1 MTPPPPEPLLPDAD
15 PSGTARA
22 ALKALFEKVR
32 REKLAEMSCR
42 LWSVPTAFAGAR
54 LCGRGCMG
62 PLPARRRVEA
72 EKAEFRKS
80 GAPVGRTHERVDLLF
95 AESAQAPFTRRARG
109 SERQPDKEIGD

>member
-1 MTPPPPEPLLPDAD
+1 MTPPLPEPLMPDAE
-15 PSGTARA
+15 PSDTARA

-32 REKLAEMSCR
+32 REKLRRDELSLVERADSLFECKA
-42 LWSVPTAFAGAR
+42 LWE
-54 LCGRGCMG
+54 GRGKAG
-62 PLPARRRVEA
+62 
-72 EKAEFRKS
+72 KAEFRKS

>member
-1 MTPPPPEPLLPDAD
+1 MTPPLPEPLLPDAD

-32 REKLAEMSCR
+32 REKLRRDELSLVERADS
-42 LWSVPTAFAGAR
+42 
-54 LCGRGCMG
+54 LCGCKGFVG
-62 PLPARRRVEA
+62 GAVWPLLARRG
-72 EKAEFRKS
+72 KAGKVEFRKS